1 MKSGRSRLTLVL
13 ALMLATASALAAFA
27 YLNARQQSDAAAPPV
42 APTVVPRVAV
52 LVATQNIPVNTLVT
66 RDMFEVREVPA
77 DQKLSHALSSP
88 EDVIGKVT
96 TAAIVT
102 GEQIV
107 ESRVSS
113 QPPQPETF
121 AINVP
126 VGKRAIAVQY
136 DEVIGSGALI
146 QPGDRVDVIGFFKVE
161 LQAPKQEKGTDTKT
175 QTPAFTVSAG
185 PAKLLAQPDKD
196 ARVVTELEQGTE
208 LTILGAQGRYFRVQT
223 ADGETGWLDAEVI
236 AVNPEAQGSGVPG
249 TFEKIAESKVAL
261 YVVQNVE
268 VLAVAQA
275 LSPEDPGIEQRDSG
289 RTQAPSNPAG
299 DPASTAT
306 AAEQQSKPVA
316 RPQAKSATLAV
327 TPEEAQRLL
336 LALQTADGIRL
347 ALRAPGDTTIASL
360 APAEVGPLPIGDALS
375 GIRFAQFPSELVITD
390 VEFSQRVV
398 NAGQMIEFKATVKN
412 VSNRTIVS
420 SKAAPPEFT
429 YTEGT
434 AYDTLGFF
442 PETGTYRIGLNV
454 SGAFPTQFP
463 YRWSL
468 GRDLKPGESITVAGS
483 VQLTNPT
490 PATRYWLGVILE
502 PDMVTQDGVGVAD
515 VTVLV
520 PNAATVE
527 QAQAQLRSD
536 PSPDAAL
543 IETLPQGQELV
554 VKEVRDGWFRV
565 QAGQKEGWIDI
576 GAVRVAP
583 PQATEQSSA
592 TQSASDGNGFD
603 WSWLTGGSA
612 RRQTNE
618 PAGDKGS
625 RR

>member
-1 MKSGRSRLTLVL
+1 MKSGRSRITFLL
-13 ALMLATASALAAFA
+13 ALMLATVSAVAAFA
-27 YLNARQQSDAAAPPV
+27 YLNAREQSNAAAPPV

-66 RDMFEVREVPA
+66 SDMFEVREVPA
-77 DQKLSHALSSP
+77 DQKLTNALTSP

-102 GEQIV
+102 GEQLV

-126 VGKRAIAVQY
+126 VGKRAISVQY

-161 LQAPKQEKGTDTKT
+161 LQAPKQEKGKDTES
-175 QTPAFTVSAG
+175 QTPPFTVSAES
-185 PAKLLAQPDKD
+185 AELLEQPDAD

-208 LTILGAQGRYFRVQT
+208 LTILSAQGRFFRVQT
-223 ADGETGWLDAEVI
+223 ADGETGWLDAEAI
-236 AVNPEAQGSGVPG
+236 AVNPEAQSSGAPG
-249 TFEKIAESKVAL
+249 KFEKIAESKVAL

-306 AAEQQSKPVA
+306 AAEEQSKPVA
-316 RPQAKSATLAV
+316 RPQAKSVTLAV

-336 LALQTADGIRL
+336 LALQTAEGIRL

-375 GIRFAQFPSELVITD
+375 GIRFAQFPSELVITN

-398 NAGQMIEFKATVKN
+398 NAGQVIEFKATVKN

-502 PDMVTQDGVGVAD
+502 PDIVTQDGVGVAD
-515 VTVLV
+515 ITVLV
-520 PNAATVE
+520 PNAVTVDH
-527 QAQAQLRSD
+527 APASLRSD
-536 PSPDAAL
+536 RNASAPVVS
-543 IETLPQGQELV
+543 TLTQGQELT
-554 VKEVRDGWFRV
+554 VKEARDGWFRV
-565 QAGQKEGWIDI
+565 QAGSQEGWIEV

-583 PQATEQSSA
+583 PQAAESGGA
-592 TQSASDGNGFD
+592 AQSASDAGGFD
-603 WSWLTGGSA
+603 WSWLNRWQRKETK
-612 RRQTNE
+612 Q
-618 PAGDKGS
+618 
-625 RR
+625 